1 MHGHLNV
8 KLGGIFSEM
17 PQSTSLRHECTRI

>member
-8 KLGGIFSEM
+8 KLDGV
-17 PQSTSLRHECTRI
+17 STIHYIIKHTLQNMLSN